1 MLVVV
6 ESAATRTIINTSE
19 AITIVGNAK
28 PRSPLSEIIYINFS
42 MSGLIFHSAPWYT
55 KHTKYGGFMANTD
68 NSTARVTVYST
79 PTCAFCKT
87 EKQYLEHLGVAFNS
101 KDIELEP
108 ESMEELQQKLDG
120 NFTGVPVTD
129 INGEIV
135 VGFNRPKIDELLKKH
150 GLVKA

>member
-1 MLVVV
+1 
-6 ESAATRTIINTSE
+6 
-19 AITIVGNAK
+19 
-28 PRSPLSEIIYINFS
+28 
-42 MSGLIFHSAPWYT
+42 
-55 KHTKYGGFMANTD
+55 MANTD
-68 NSTARVTVYST
+68 SSTANVTVYST

-135 VGFNRPKIDELLKKH
+135 VGFNRPKIDGLLKKH